1 MTKSQERKLNN
12 AIFQLKRYYENA
24 LGNGHIKHPLVWA
37 LYQTWME
44 EDTKARITKG
54 KKWKVSYYCTD
65 CVKMNTDG
73 CPYHTRG
80 VKDKACED
88 FLGANGEEIE
98 IWNSPHGQT
107 IAPKGTF
114 MKIYNECKDE
124 EDDDI

>member
-12 AIFQLKRYYENA
+12 AIFQLKRYYELA
-24 LGNGHIKHPLVWA
+24 LDNGHIKHPLAWA
-37 LYQTWME
+37 LYQTWKE

-80 VKDKACED
+80 IKDKACED

-98 IWNSPHGQT
+98 IWHGYHGQT
-107 IAPKGTF
+107 MVPKGTF
-114 MKIYNECKDE
+114 EKIYNDAEEE
-124 EDDDI
+124 EDDI

>member
-1 MTKSQERKLNN
+1 MTKSQERKLNH
-12 AIFQLKRYYENA
+12 AIRILKIKYQVA
-24 LGNGHIKHPLVWA
+24 LSKPDIKYPLAWA
-37 LYQTWME
+37 LYQTWKE
-44 EDTKARITKG
+44 EDTKERTTQG
-54 KKWKVSYYCTD
+54 KKWKVLYYCTD

-98 IWNSPHGQT
+98 IRNSTHGQT
-107 IAPKGTF
+107 MAPKGTF

-124 EDDDI
+124 EDDI

>member
-1 MTKSQERKLNN
+1 MTKSQERKLNQ
-12 AIFQLKRYYENA
+12 AIRILEIKYQVA
-24 LGNGHIKHPLVWA
+24 LSKPDIKHPLAWA
-37 LYQTWME
+37 LYQTWKE
-44 EDTKARITKG
+44 EDTKARITQG
-54 KKWKVSYYCTD
+54 KKWKVTYYCTE

-98 IWNSPHGQT
+98 IWNSTHGQT
-107 IAPKGTF
+107 MAPKGTF

-124 EDDDI
+124 EEDDI